1 MKARVEGHNTLI
13 RDLNNNAILNIDT
26 ASIRQAQVA
35 KELRKTQRQEI
46 QDLKHEVS
54 ELKSIMREVLDRLK

>member
-54 ELKSIMREVLDRLK
+54 ELKSIMREVLDRLR